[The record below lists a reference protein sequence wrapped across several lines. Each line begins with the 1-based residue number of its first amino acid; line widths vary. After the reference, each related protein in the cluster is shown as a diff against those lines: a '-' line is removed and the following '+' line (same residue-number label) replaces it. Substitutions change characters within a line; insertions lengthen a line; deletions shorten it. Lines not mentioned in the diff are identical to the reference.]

1 MSLSSPTARLHGDA
15 VSRARRRRLA
25 VPPRWLGG
33 TWRLW
38 GLNLVLLAAAAALC
52 LHAVR
57 VIPPVSNQYHMPFWL
72 VAAGY
77 LLAETKVVHL
87 HFRNDA
93 YSFSLS
99 EIVLVLGIYYAGP
112 SALLLGQML
121 GIAVAL
127 TLVRRQSLVK
137 LVFNLGQFTCGAALA
152 TVVFN
157 LLGGTAHAY
166 DVRGWIA
173 AMGATVATVT
183 FASVAIL
190 LAISLVEGR
199 RPELLPQTLG
209 FGVAAAVTNTCVA
222 LLATTLLRSTPSA
235 LWMLAVPCAVLFLAY
250 RGYTA
255 ARREHERVG
264 LLYEATR
271 QLESSSRSEVSV
283 PRMLSQACRM
293 FHAESAQLVLFGAG
307 PTDPALRST
316 VGPGDHVEAMV
327 TVPAT
332 EVDDLLEAL
341 VDDQPVLRLPQR
353 TGDRRN
359 GVLTR
364 RGLKD
369 AMVSTL
375 RGDGGVF
382 GTLMVCG
389 RRGDVGTFDNEDV
402 TLFGTFVGHASSA
415 LENRRL
421 ERQLKHQA
429 FHDTLTGLANRALFS
444 DRVDHAM
451 RRRSPEGARLCVL
464 FLDLDDFK
472 VVNDTLGH
480 AAGDEVL
487 AVVAE
492 RLRSCLRPFDTAA
505 RLGGDEFAVLLEDTE
520 LADAVAVA
528 QRVIGALD
536 ESMTLEAGEV
546 AVHGSI
552 GIVSADA
559 EMTDADALLASADVA
574 MYSAKERGKGRWEVF
589 EPRMQ
594 LAVVE
599 RHELKHDL
607 QRAIERN
614 ELFVLYQPVVELQ
627 TCRITGVEALVRWK
641 HPGRGLMQPMDF
653 IPLAEET
660 GLIVPIGQWVLETAC
675 AELRRIQDGL
685 SGAVPPMSVAVNVS
699 SRQLQAPGFITEVT
713 RALRSSGLPAERLVI
728 EITESVLLH
737 DMETV
742 VGTLA
747 ALRALG
753 IRVSIDDF
761 GTGYSSLG
769 YLRRLPVD
777 IVKID
782 KTFVSGIAG
791 SDDRSLTLAIVRLLD
806 SIDVVTIAE
815 GIERKEQYDY
825 IAAMGCDLGQGY
837 YFGRPMP
844 GSQLESKLRK
854 GTAVPA
860 GVA

>member
-1 MSLSSPTARLHGDA
+1 
-15 VSRARRRRLA
+15 
-25 VPPRWLGG
+25 
-33 TWRLW
+33 
-38 GLNLVLLAAAAALC
+38 
-52 LHAVR
+52 
-57 VIPPVSNQYHMPFWL
+57 
-72 VAAGY
+72 
-77 LLAETKVVHL
+77 
-87 HFRNDA
+87 
-93 YSFSLS
+93 
-99 EIVLVLGIYYAGP
+99 
-112 SALLLGQML
+112 
-121 GIAVAL
+121 
-127 TLVRRQSLVK
+127 
-137 LVFNLGQFTCGAALA
+137 
-152 TVVFN
+152 
-157 LLGGTAHAY
+157 
-166 DVRGWIA
+166 
-173 AMGATVATVT
+173 
-183 FASVAIL
+183 
-190 LAISLVEGR
+190 
-199 RPELLPQTLG
+199 
-209 FGVAAAVTNTCVA
+209 
-222 LLATTLLRSTPSA
+222 
-235 LWMLAVPCAVLFLAY
+235 MLAVPCAVLFLAY

-283 PRMLSQACRM
+283 PRMLAQACRM
-293 FHAESAQLVLFGAG
+293 FHAESAQLVLLGPG

-316 VGPGDHVEAMV
+316 VGPGEHVEAMV
-327 TVPAT
+327 TVTAT
-332 EVDDLLEAL
+332 EVDDILEAL

-359 GVLTR
+359 QVLVR

-444 DRVDHAM
+444 DRVDHALH
-451 RRRSPEGARLCVL
+451 RRSPEGAKLCVL

-487 AVVAE
+487 AVVAD
-492 RLRSCLRPFDTAA
+492 RLRTCLRPFDTAA

-528 QRVIGALD
+528 QRIIGALD
-536 ESMTLEAGEV
+536 EAMTLDAGEV

-552 GIVSADA
+552 GIVSAEPDVA
-559 EMTDADALLASADVA
+559 DADALLASADVA

-641 HPGRGLMQPMDF
+641 HPVRGLMSPMDF

-685 SGAVPPMSVAVNVS
+685 SGAVPAMSVAVNVS

-713 RALRSSGLPAERLVI
+713 RALRSSGLPADRLVI

-742 VGTLA
+742 VGTLS

-782 KTFVSGIAG
+782 KTFIAEIATAA
-791 SDDRSLTLAIVRLLD
+791 DDRSLTLAIVRLLD

-815 GIERKEQYDY
+815 GIERKEQFEY
-825 IAAMGCDLGQGY
+825 IAAMGCDMGQGY
-837 YFGRPMP
+837 FFGRPMP

-854 GTAVPA
+854 GTALPA
-860 GVA
+860 AVA